1 MSSVQEIPA
10 EIQDRNVIE
19 RIETGERWL
28 NLYWADGHRSRF
40 HHRWLRDNCFCSKC
54 GETWTGRRYV
64 MLTDFDPDVHPL
76 SSELDPEGNLAITWS
91 GDSHRSVFEA
101 AWLRRHCY
109 STEERNRR
117 RHRPILWDHTLIEK
131 LPEVEYADVC
141 AGELSLLHLYELVR
155 DYGIAV
161 VHGVP
166 TGVDDALSLAE
177 TGVEGSRSLGELFG
191 VLGDSGYGEIL
202 NLSNQVDYGGG
213 DVDEADEET
222 GTYGVTLPTAAPV
235 PPHNDEPHRYAHP
248 GIKFLHCVEPD
259 SEGDGYS
266 VMVDGFRVAE
276 DLREKSPEHFEL
288 LSTVPQTYYDIIS
301 DDQAAGAG
309 YGRPVDFRGGGRAIC
324 LDVDGAVV
332 GFRYHTR
339 RTAPL
344 DLPEALI
351 EPMYGA
357 NYELGSR
364 LNDPVYQ
371 LRFRLETGDAVV
383 FDNHRVL
390 HAREGFSGRRH
401 LRLFHVEREE
411 FHSRLR
417 LLGRRLGRENADWAL
432 PKGALG

>member
-10 EIQDRNVIE
+10 EIQDRNVIG

-28 NLYWADGHRSRF
+28 DLHWADGHQSRF
-40 HHRWLRDNCFCSKC
+40 HNLWLRDNCFCSEC

-64 MLTDFDPDVHPL
+64 MLTDFAPDIHPL
-76 SSELDPEGNLAITWS
+76 SSELDLEGNLTIIWS
-91 GDSHRSVFEA
+91 GEFHRSVYQA

-109 STEERNRR
+109 SPEERNRR
-117 RHRPILWDHTLIEK
+117 RHRPILWDQTLIEK
-131 LPEVEYADVC
+131 LPEVEYAQVRSS
-141 AGELSLLHLYELVR
+141 ESSLLHLYELLR
-155 DYGIAV
+155 DYGV
-161 VHGVP
+161 GLVHGVP
-166 TGVDDALSLAE
+166 
-177 TGVEGSRSLGELFG
+177 TGVEGSRSLADSAVDGTRSFAELFG

-202 NLSNQVDYGGG
+202 NLSNQVDYSGG

-222 GTYGVTLPTAAPV
+222 GTYQVTLPTLAPV

-259 SEGDGYS
+259 SEGGGYS
-266 VMVDGFRVAE
+266 IMVDGFRVAE
-276 DLREKSPEHFEL
+276 DLREKSPKHFEL
-288 LSTVPQTYYDIIS
+288 LSTVPQTYLDIIS
-301 DDQAAGAG
+301 EDRAAGAG

-339 RTAPL
+339 RAAPL

-351 EPMYGA
+351 EPMYAA
-357 NYELGSR
+357 NYELVSR
-364 LNDPVYQ
+364 LNDPAYQ
-371 LRFRLETGDAVV
+371 LRYRLEAGDAIV

-390 HAREGFSGRRH
+390 HAREGFRGRRH

-417 LLGRRLGRENADWAL
+417 LLSRRLGREDADWAL
-432 PKGALG
+432 PGGALG